1 MSGLFVVLPLVAYPF
16 QPRVL
21 QEHRTESE
29 MKRKT
34 ENIIH
39 RVSVKT
45 GIDLAETISVVLLV
59 IFNEG
64 LFLYG
69 VLLFINFY

>member
-1 MSGLFVVLPLVAYPF
+1 
-16 QPRVL
+16 
-21 QEHRTESE
+21 

-45 GIDLAETISVVLLV
+45 GIDLAETIYVVLLV

>member
-1 MSGLFVVLPLVAYPF
+1 M
-16 QPRVL
+16 
-21 QEHRTESE
+21 ESE
-29 MKRKT
+29 MKCKM
-34 ENIIH
+34 ENIIY
-39 RVSVKT
+39 RVLVKM
-45 GIDLAETISVVLLV
+45 GIDLVEIIFVVLLV